1 MSIKTALVVTSI
13 SSPNEAMRALAIGA
27 AQNNF
32 DFLVIGDSK
41 TPSGYQLDGAQFYSL
56 YEQLARGGQFAN
68 LCPTKHYAR
77 KNVGYLLAMESGA
90 EIIIETDDDNL
101 PYESFWADR
110 NRIQAVSVLENTGW
124 TNIYSY
130 FTRANIW
137 PRGLPLD
144 AVQSRPPEYDSLP
157 TREQDCPI
165 QQGLADEDPDVDA
178 IYRLTLPLPVTFE
191 QGRRLALG
199 RNAWCPFNSQNTTW
213 WKDAFPLLYL
223 PAYCSLR
230 MTDIWRSFVA
240 QRIATVNDW
249 AVLFHE
255 ATVWQERNEHNLM
268 RDFEDEIPGYLN
280 NRRIANVL
288 ESLDLRPGVAEVSQN
303 LLICYETLIRIGV
316 MDKRE
321 LVLAEAWTSSVAAA
335 EQRRR
340 GAATF

>member
-13 SSPNEAMRALAIGA
+13 SAPNQPMRALALGA
-27 AQNNF
+27 ARNNM

-41 TPSGYQLDGAQFYSL
+41 SPSSYQLDGAQFFSL
-56 YEQLARGGQFAN
+56 DEQLARGGRFAN

-77 KNVGYLLAMESGA
+77 KNVGYLIAIESGT
-90 EIIIETDDDNL
+90 ELIIETDDDNL
-101 PYESFWADR
+101 PYDSFWAAR
-110 NRIQAVSVLENTGW
+110 NRVQTVPVLENTGW

-130 FTRANIW
+130 FTRAHIW

-144 AVQSRPPEYDSLP
+144 AVQSGQPEYASLP
-157 TREQDCPI
+157 KREADCPI

-178 IYRLTLPLPVTFE
+178 IYRLTLPLPLTFDR
-191 QGRRLALG
+191 GRSLALG
-199 RNAWCPFNSQNTTW
+199 WNAWCPFNSQNTTW

-240 QRIATVNDW
+240 QRIASVNGW

-280 NRRIANVL
+280 NRKIGKTL
-288 ESLDLRPGVAEVSQN
+288 ESLDLPPGVAKLSDN
-303 LLICYETLIRIGV
+303 LLLCYEALVRIGV
-316 MDKRE
+316 IDTRE
-321 LVLAEAWTSSVAAA
+321 LALVEAWTSSIAAA

-340 GAATF
+340 GAAS